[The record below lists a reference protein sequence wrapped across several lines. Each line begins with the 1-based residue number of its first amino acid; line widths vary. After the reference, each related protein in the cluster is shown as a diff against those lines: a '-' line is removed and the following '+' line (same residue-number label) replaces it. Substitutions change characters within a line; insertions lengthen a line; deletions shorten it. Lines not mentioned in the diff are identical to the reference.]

1 MRAMRRFGLCAGIAC
16 ALLSIHCTAIAGDLA
31 FTPSPELSAGI
42 FIGVEQFSYD
52 FSLADVR
59 FATNDAVDL
68 AYSLSIE
75 RQLLEPKRVLL
86 LLAGEP
92 GPAAQARLAAL
103 TSAGATRLEA
113 TQAYIYSLVKQQAES
128 VREGGV
134 LVVFIATHG
143 FAEGPEH
150 LLMAGDSILTF
161 RTGITAERLL
171 QAMQLELGGQ
181 RLLLIDACR
190 EELEKPSRRGSGAGE
205 KPDRRSAMRNELLNA
220 VTANRGYTVFSAASP
235 GEFAYPEGVAN
246 LDGNGYFTKSIVDG
260 LECGGLRA
268 KGRAVSWST
277 LSTSVKAEVAARTK
291 GQQQPDLRVG
301 GGFRDFQF
309 PACGASAPPRPVSPS
324 LSPEMLQTIREA
336 RNLAATG
343 SAENVEK
350 SFRIYRQIFEELP
363 PATLATLNQALVARA
378 QQLEPDSRADA
389 GVRLYEQLLEPLL
402 ALADKSHQRERFP

>member
-1 MRAMRRFGLCAGIAC
+1 MRRLGLCAGIAC
-16 ALLSIHCTAIAGDLA
+16 ALLSIHCPAIAGDLA

-75 RQLLEPKRVLL
+75 RRLLEPKRVLL

-150 LLMAGDSILTF
+150 LLMAGDSILDF
-161 RTGITAERLL
+161 RTGITTEKLL
-171 QAMQLELGGQ
+171 LAMQSELGGQ

-190 EELEKPSRRGSGAGE
+190 EELKKPSHRGSRAGE
-205 KPDRRSAMRNELLNA
+205 KPDRRSAMRNELLNTMA
-220 VTANRGYTVFSAASP
+220 ARGYTVFSAASP
-235 GEFAYPEGVAN
+235 GGFAYPEGVAN

-260 LECGGLRA
+260 LECGVLRA
-268 KGRAVSWST
+268 KGRAVSWLA
-277 LSTSVKAEVAARTK
+277 LSTSVTAEVAARTK

-301 GGFRDFQF
+301 GGFRDFQL

-324 LSPEMLQTIREA
+324 LSPEVLQTIREA

-350 SFRIYRQIFEELP
+350 SFRIYRQVFEELP

-402 ALADKSHQRERFP
+402 ALADKPHQQERFP